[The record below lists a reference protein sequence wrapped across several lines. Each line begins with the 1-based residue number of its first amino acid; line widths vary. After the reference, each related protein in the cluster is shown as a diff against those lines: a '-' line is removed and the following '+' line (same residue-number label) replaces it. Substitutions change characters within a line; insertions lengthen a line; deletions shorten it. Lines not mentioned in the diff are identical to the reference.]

1 MLLSQDSAHSAY
13 LIRSCE
19 SGRIKVNDS
28 IYETSFIL
36 SSQTLIQPWPVHHV
50 SELNDT
56 TLESLLTLEPEVIII
71 GTGDTVQFPEG
82 FQLKSIMAR
91 KIGYEVMN
99 NASACRTFNVLC
111 AENRRV
117 VAGFIL

>member
-1 MLLSQDSAHSAY
+1 MLLSQDSSHSAY

-19 SGRIKVNDS
+19 SGRIKVNDT
-28 IYETSFIL
+28 IYEASFIL
-36 SSQTLIQPWPVHHV
+36 SAQTLIQPWLVHSIHD
-50 SELNDT
+50 LNDT
-56 TLESLLTLEPEVIII
+56 TLEPLLTLDPEVIII
-71 GTGDTVQFPEG
+71 GTGDTVQFPDG
-82 FQLKSIMAR
+82 FQFKRVMAQ

-99 NASACRTFNVLC
+99 NTSACHTFNVLC